1 MTSPILTIQ
10 RGLFVLVR
18 RWTVVLPNGKWV
30 DIPAGF
36 ATNFASIPWFARWL
50 ISPIDPT
57 LLYAAIIHD
66 YLVGEFNGV
75 PGVLHS
81 QNGIERVSWRQA
93 AAILRSVMDEDGAR
107 TWKRQAVYWAVRA
120 YGLAR

>member
-36 ATNFASIPWFARWL
+36 ATNFASIPWFVRWL
-50 ISPIDPT
+50 ISPIDSS
-57 LLYAAIIHD
+57 LLHAAIIHD
-66 YLVGEFNGV
+66 YLVGEFNGE

-81 QNGIERVSWRQA
+81 SAGIERVSWRQA
-93 AAILRSVMDEDGAR
+93 AAILRSVMDADGAR
-107 TWKRQAVYWAVRA
+107 TWKRQAVYLAVRLH
-120 YGLAR
+120 GVFM